1 MSEVFVCFALEVLQ
15 VLRKK
20 KKISPRAGFEDMEK
34 RGLAFGF
41 TYKLRKRAL
50 LRESLI
56 LFQKF

>member
-1 MSEVFVCFALEVLQ
+1 MSEVFVCFALEVLH

-20 KKISPRAGFEDMEK
+20 KTVSPQAGFRDMEI
-34 RGLAFGF
+34 RGLSLGF
-41 TYKLRKRAL
+41 VYKLRKRAL